1 MRNFIP
7 GIASSIAAEEMT
19 YFFLLELAL
28 LDEISTRN
36 QIDNGDFAQWSNGA
50 SAAPDGWAL
59 SGRCAGGAVAR
70 EGTIKKIGA
79 YSAKLTSTTV
89 AGEYKYLYR
98 DVHDSFGIAYWRGRT
113 ITVGAWLWCDTAG
126 AFSIRVQDGV
136 GSDSTYHP
144 GDGQWHWVTVTYTID
159 ASASIVRPY
168 AFIQSGD
175 GVARVGYVDGMTLV
189 EGSYCPALGVSN
201 YRITDGDIPIIH
213 EGETFLPI
221 AFKFGDIS
229 GSATLAVESIDIEID
244 DTGKTLAAIVLNED
258 IRNKWAILSVGA
270 IDSEY
275 EEATVNLIATQGS
288 AAQDWTAWSH
298 WSTRATT
305 YWASQGTFND
315 PDYGV
320 VWWGIGTSSTPY
332 LFDYDAYT
340 LLQGQ
345 TLTFS
350 IYLKADEE
358 ITFSKPRFYT
368 RRADSTTDAVDHDPV
383 SITLTPKWQRFTWTT
398 TIPADATGIGV
409 TLGIGTS
416 DGKKIYAAYPQLEE
430 KPYATSFVNG
440 SRASN
445 VVHVQEFLRGIIG
458 GWQLY
463 DENTLKITITNELVL
478 WNKKPL
484 RIQMSSCPWVFK
496 GPECAYSGGESTC
509 DQTYERCR
517 FLGNTA
523 NFGGDRFINS
533 MMQKEIWWGRTQKL

>member
-7 GIASSIAAEEMT
+7 GIASAIAAEEMT
-19 YFFLLELAL
+19 YFFLLELQL
-28 LDEISTRN
+28 
-36 QIDNGDFAQWSNGA
+36 
-50 SAAPDGWAL
+50 
-59 SGRCAGGAVAR
+59 
-70 EGTIKKIGA
+70 GT
-79 YSAKLTSTTV
+79 T
-89 AGEYKYLYR
+89 
-98 DVHDSFGIAYWRGRT
+98 
-113 ITVGAWLWCDTAG
+113 
-126 AFSIRVQDGV
+126 
-136 GSDSTYHP
+136 
-144 GDGQWHWVTVTYTID
+144 
-159 ASASIVRPY
+159 
-168 AFIQSGD
+168 
-175 GVARVGYVDGMTLV
+175 
-189 EGSYCPALGVSN
+189 

-213 EGETFLPI
+213 DGETFKPV

-244 DTGKTLAAIVLNED
+244 DTSKTLAAIVLNED

-298 WSTRATT
+298 WSTGATT

-320 VWWGIGTSSTPY
+320 VWWGIGTSYVSY
-332 LFDYDAYT
+332 LYHYEAYT

-358 ITFSKPRFYT
+358 ITFSNPRFYT
-368 RRADSTTDAVDHDPV
+368 RRADSTTDTVDHDPV

-398 TIPADATGIGV
+398 TVPADAAGIGV
-409 TLGIGTS
+409 RLDTS
-416 DGKKIYAAYPQLEE
+416 ALDGKKLYAAYPQLEE
-430 KPYATSFVNG
+430 KPFATSFVNG
-440 SRASN
+440 LRASNSN

-496 GPECAYSGGESTC
+496 GTECAYSGGESTC

-517 FLGNTA
+517 FLGNTD

>member
-7 GIASSIAAEEMT
+7 GIASTIAAEEMT

-28 LDEISTRN
+28 PDEISTRN
-36 QIDNGDFAQWSNGA
+36 HIDNGDFAQWSNGT
-50 SAAPDGWAL
+50 SAAPDGWKL
-59 SGRCAGGAVAR
+59 SGHTGGAIAR

-89 AGEYKYLYR
+89 AGQYNYLWR

-144 GDGQWHWVTVTYTID
+144 GDGQWHWVTVTYTIN

-175 GVARVGYVDGMTLV
+175 GVARVGYVDGMILV
-189 EGSYCPALGVSN
+189 EGSYCPAFDPRGYPT

-275 EEATVNLIATQGS
+275 
-288 AAQDWTAWSH
+288 
-298 WSTRATT
+298 
-305 YWASQGTFND
+305 
-315 PDYGV
+315 
-320 VWWGIGTSSTPY
+320 
-332 LFDYDAYT
+332 
-340 LLQGQ
+340 
-345 TLTFS
+345 
-350 IYLKADEE
+350 
-358 ITFSKPRFYT
+358 
-368 RRADSTTDAVDHDPV
+368 
-383 SITLTPKWQRFTWTT
+383 
-398 TIPADATGIGV
+398 
-409 TLGIGTS
+409 
-416 DGKKIYAAYPQLEE
+416 
-430 KPYATSFVNG
+430 
-440 SRASN
+440 

-496 GPECAYSGGESTC
+496 GTECAYSGAESTC

-517 FLGNTA
+517 FLSNTD

-533 MMQKEIWWGRTQKL
+533 LMQKEIWWGRTQKL

>member
-7 GIASSIAAEEMT
+7 GIASTIAAEEMT
-19 YFFLLELAL
+19 YFFLLELQL
-28 LDEISTRN
+28 
-36 QIDNGDFAQWSNGA
+36 
-50 SAAPDGWAL
+50 
-59 SGRCAGGAVAR
+59 GGA
-70 EGTIKKIGA
+70 
-79 YSAKLTSTTV
+79 TV
-89 AGEYKYLYR
+89 RYN
-98 DVHDSFGIAYWRGRT
+98 DS
-113 ITVGAWLWCDTAG
+113 
-126 AFSIRVQDGV
+126 
-136 GSDSTYHP
+136 
-144 GDGQWHWVTVTYTID
+144 
-159 ASASIVRPY
+159 
-168 AFIQSGD
+168 
-175 GVARVGYVDGMTLV
+175 
-189 EGSYCPALGVSN
+189 
-201 YRITDGDIPIIH
+201 DIPIIH
-213 EGETFLPI
+213 DGETFTPI

-270 IDSEY
+270 IEC
-275 EEATVNLIATQGS
+275 EEATVNLIATQGN

-298 WSTRATT
+298 WSTGATE

-320 VWWGIGTSSTPY
+320 VWWGIGTSTASY
-332 LFDYDAYT
+332 LYDYSPYT
-340 LLQGQ
+340 LLQGK

-358 ITFSKPRFYT
+358 ITLPGPKFYT
-368 RRADSTTDAVDHDPV
+368 RRADRTNDAVSHDPV
-383 SITLTPKWQRFTWTT
+383 SVTLTPEWQRFTWTT
-398 TIPADATGIGV
+398 TVPADAMGIGV
-409 TLGIGTS
+409 HLCTGVL
-416 DGKKIYAAYPQLEE
+416 DGKKLYAAYPQLEE

-440 SRASN
+440 SRAS
-445 VVHVQEFLRGIIG
+445 VHVHVHVQEFLRGIIG

-496 GPECAYSGGESTC
+496 GTECAYSGEESTC

-533 MMQKEIWWGRTQKL
+533 LMQKEIWWGRTQKL

>member
-7 GIASSIAAEEMT
+7 GIASTIAAEEMT
-19 YFFLLELAL
+19 YFFLLELQL
-28 LDEISTRN
+28 
-36 QIDNGDFAQWSNGA
+36 
-50 SAAPDGWAL
+50 
-59 SGRCAGGAVAR
+59 GG
-70 EGTIKKIGA
+70 
-79 YSAKLTSTTV
+79 TT
-89 AGEYKYLYR
+89 
-98 DVHDSFGIAYWRGRT
+98 
-113 ITVGAWLWCDTAG
+113 
-126 AFSIRVQDGV
+126 
-136 GSDSTYHP
+136 
-144 GDGQWHWVTVTYTID
+144 
-159 ASASIVRPY
+159 
-168 AFIQSGD
+168 
-175 GVARVGYVDGMTLV
+175 
-189 EGSYCPALGVSN
+189 

-275 EEATVNLIATQGS
+275 EEATVNLIATQGN
-288 AAQDWTAWSH
+288 AAQDWTAWDH
-298 WSTRATT
+298 WSTGTP
-305 YWASQGTFND
+305 YHWSSQGTFND

-320 VWWGIGTSSTPY
+320 VWWGIGTSNESF
-332 LFDYDAYT
+332 LYDLNAYT

-358 ITFSKPRFYT
+358 ITLPVLKFFI
-368 RRADSTTDAVDHDPV
+368 RRADTTPVIVDHDPV

-398 TIPADATGIGV
+398 TIPDDADGIV
-409 TLGIGTS
+409 IGTRARVLEN
-416 DGKKIYAAYPQLEE
+416 KKLYAAFPQLEE

-440 SRASN
+440 LRASN

-496 GPECAYSGGESTC
+496 GTECAYSGGESTC

-517 FLGNTA
+517 FLGNTD

-533 MMQKEIWWGRTQKL
+533 LMQKEIWWGRTQKL